1 MQQLREKAVK
11 GQYYSPTHSQRNV
24 KTCIYLLQSLLN
36 DIKIDRKLMISEVQG
51 HIKRKNIVH
60 HHHYQ
65 PCLFSQISTSLL
77 KFQKNIMPINYRF
90 RKQDY
95 EESNVSV
102 ATERETTYSLRI
114 KKEKNLW
121 LFKRERNN
129 GSLDISQVFEEN
141 VSTNPNGL

>member
-1 MQQLREKAVK
+1 
-11 GQYYSPTHSQRNV
+11 
-24 KTCIYLLQSLLN
+24 
-36 DIKIDRKLMISEVQG
+36 
-51 HIKRKNIVH
+51 
-60 HHHYQ
+60 
-65 PCLFSQISTSLL
+65 
-77 KFQKNIMPINYRF
+77 MPINYRF

-114 KKEKNLW
+114 KKEKTLW

-129 GSLDISQVFEEN
+129 GSLNISQVFEEN